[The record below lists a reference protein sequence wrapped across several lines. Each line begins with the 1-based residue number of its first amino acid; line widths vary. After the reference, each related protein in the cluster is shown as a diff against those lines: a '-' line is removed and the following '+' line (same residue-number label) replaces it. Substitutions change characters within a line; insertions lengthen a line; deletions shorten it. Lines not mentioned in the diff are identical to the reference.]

1 MQTEIQASCRFVS
14 TSNDGSLPINATG
27 TTSETELPTIAVGVS
42 AIAYCLGV
50 GELEDATSTTSTT
63 SATNTTSPTSPA
75 GTVSRYVDGR
85 IDSFEVATIR
95 RHDQVLVDLP
105 NMVRE
110 ASARGE
116 NTIVIDCRAYYRN
129 FAYPQLNYPS
139 PAVVLR
145 VAEAIEAQGFT
156 AVLEPVIQGRGK
168 REENSHSALYQLKA
182 CFTPSGSK

>member
-27 TTSETELPTIAVGVS
+27 TTGETELPTIAVGVS

-50 GELEDATSTTSTT
+50 GELEDATNTT
-63 SATNTTSPTSPA
+63 SATSPA
-75 GTVSRYVDGR
+75 GTVSRYVDGQ

-95 RHDQVLVDLP
+95 RHDQVLVELP

-116 NTIVIDCRAYYRN
+116 NTVVIDCRAYYRN